1 MQKIKRMS
9 VIRLLKTI
17 PKTAMQKAWSEV
29 SAATAHSFHCCA
41 LSDLRG
47 QAEQEQM
54 GLNRLLCR
62 GKPWNCMDIGWG
74 PDHTTG
80 KHGRVRVRIMAKMER
95 ERRVK
100 IGMI

>member
-1 MQKIKRMS
+1 MIFEQR
-9 VIRLLKTI
+9 
-17 PKTAMQKAWSEV
+17 P
-29 SAATAHSFHCCA
+29 
-41 LSDLRG
+41 DLRG
-47 QAEQEQM
+47 GASKPWGREFQQALDLLGDQEEEQM

-80 KHGRVRVRIMAKMER
+80 KHGRVRVRIMARMER